1 MPLYTSS
8 YRPYLYYIYIKFSHV
23 FSSRIFCHSKS
34 YIQLD
39 YDIVCP
45 IGAGAMA
52 QLLKALA
59 ALPKN
64 LDLISSAH
72 IAVHNCL

>member
-1 MPLYTSS
+1 MCLAVEY
-8 YRPYLYYIYIKFSHV
+8 
-23 FSSRIFCHSKS
+23 FCHSKS
-34 YIQLD
+34 YIQLV
-39 YDIVCP
+39 YDFVRP

-72 IAVHNCL
+72 RAAHNCL

>member
-1 MPLYTSS
+1 M
-8 YRPYLYYIYIKFSHV
+8 YIYHPYIIYTYTFLTCLEV
-23 FSSRIFCHSKS
+23 EYFCHSKS

-52 QLLKALA
+52 QWLKELA
-59 ALPKN
+59 ALPKD
-64 LDLISSAH
+64 LDLISSSH
-72 IAVHNCL
+72 IAVHNYL